1 MKGTVL
7 PLSDFSLLLLPL
19 GKFLILHVT
28 MEKHHDTK
36 LRETA
41 DSSSGHSDDVSF
53 DEKAT
58 KRLVRKIDLVLLPLL
73 SLLYLYAV
81 SALFLFP
88 N

>member
-1 MKGTVL
+1 
-7 PLSDFSLLLLPL
+7 
-19 GKFLILHVT
+19 
-28 MEKHHDTK
+28 MEKHYDAK